1 MKKWKTG
8 AITGAVYYLL
18 GLLSV
23 SYILKLGEIGMIVF
37 LPTFLS
43 GRVIYALIN
52 AIYTNSTVIS
62 TWLAMLLS
70 IIVWALIGAGVG
82 HLVEI
87 VMSRL

>member
-8 AITGAVYYLL
+8 AIIGAVYYLL

-23 SYILKLGEIGMIVF
+23 GYIYDLDVGIIVF
-37 LPTFLS
+37 LPTFFS

-52 AIYTNSTVIS
+52 AIFPNSILIT
-62 TWLAMLLS
+62 LMAMLLS
-70 IIVWALIGAGVG
+70 TMLWALIGAGVG

-87 VMSRL
+87 FMNWL

>member
-1 MKKWKTG
+1 MKKWKIG
-8 AITGAVYYLL
+8 AILGALYYLL

-23 SYILKLGEIGMIVF
+23 SYILKLDEIGMFVF

-52 AIYTNSTVIS
+52 AIFPNSIVI
-62 TWLAMLLS
+62 TLMAMLLS
-70 IIVWALIGAGVG
+70 TIVWALIGAGLG

-87 VMSRL
+87 FMNWL